1 MVTLSERSATMT
13 VVPGRSPRR
22 VHGNPMLRGPVVLAT
37 DGTAHG
43 GAAVVAAQLIAARL
57 NLPLEVVTVLEP
69 TPIFSAAPDVVA
81 VSDPS
86 IDEARRQACETTVTD
101 YVCRFSGGAPPPR
114 VHVRFGGVAAEISRF
129 ARELS
134 ATMVVLGSAPH
145 RRFRHMASGDR
156 AAQVLHSA
164 RCPVL
169 SVPPSFTELPHTVIA
184 ALDFGPASVRAA
196 QAALLVVADGG
207 TVLLTHALTP
217 LVHPAALSTTL
228 DNDPGAE
235 AHALFDR
242 VREELLP
249 FVPPN
254 VKLETRLITDDA
266 MEGIIASAAHAGGD
280 LIAVGTHGGNF
291 FSRFLLG
298 SVAESVVHN
307 AKQAVLASPPPSPGE
322 ALELW
327 RRVTGATHSSRAQ
340 EWAAAL
346 DAFTRRNAGRP
357 VMFEAHDPETGA
369 HVASHGYS
377 LMGVTYEPS
386 AHRVEI
392 MMGDASR
399 PLHHLTRSVLH
410 PDEITMSATP
420 TGDGET
426 LDIRHGHGHTVAI
439 VTAAAPGG
447 AQT

>member
-1 MVTLSERSATMT
+1 MVTLSERSAMMT
-13 VVPGRSPRR
+13 VQPGLSRR
-22 VHGNPMLRGPVVLAT
+22 VHTNPMRRGPVVLAT
-37 DGTAHG
+37 DGTALG

-57 NLPLEVVTVLEP
+57 DLPLEVVTVLEP
-69 TPIFSAAPDVVA
+69 TPIFSAAPDVVV

-101 YVCRFSGGAPPPR
+101 YICRFSGGAPPPG

-129 ARELS
+129 AQERS

-184 ALDFGPASVRAA
+184 ALDFAPASVRAA

-207 TVLLTHALTP
+207 TVLLTHALAP
-217 LVHPAALSTTL
+217 LVRPAALSTL
-228 DNDPGAE
+228 LENDPSAE
-235 AHALFDR
+235 VHALFDR
-242 VREELLP
+242 VREELVPL
-249 FVPPN
+249 VPPN
-254 VKLETRLITDDA
+254 VKLETRLITDEPI
-266 MEGIIASAAHAGGD
+266 EGIISSATYAGAD

-291 FSRFLLG
+291 LSRFLLG
-298 SVAESVVHN
+298 SVAESVVHQ
-307 AKQAVLASPPPSPGE
+307 AKQAVLASPPPSPGQ

-327 RRVTGATHSSRAQ
+327 RRVTGVTSSSREQ

-346 DAFTRRNAGRP
+346 DGFTRRNAGRP
-357 VMFEAHDPETGA
+357 VMLEADDPETGA
-369 HVASHGYS
+369 HVTSHGYA

-399 PLHHLTRSVLH
+399 PLQHVTRSVVN
-410 PDEITMSATP
+410 PDVITMSVTP

-426 LDIRHGHGHTVAI
+426 LDIRHGRGHTIAI
-439 VTAAAPGG
+439 VTVVTPSVAEA
-447 AQT
+447 